1 MKITVDVECTPE
13 EARTFLGLPDV
24 QPMQEQLLKE
34 LQDRLS
40 KNIAAMDPAAMF
52 EQWLPAT
59 MKGFEQLQEMFLTQL
74 GRAAKPPGK

>member
-34 LQDRLS
+34 LQERLS
-40 KNIAAMDPAAMF
+40 KNIAAMDPAVMV

-59 MKGFEQLQEMFLTQL
+59 IKGFEQLQEMFLTQL
-74 GRAAKPPGK
+74 GRPKSPGK

>member
-24 QPMQEQLLKE
+24 RPMQEQLLKE
-34 LQDRLS
+34 LQERLS
-40 KNIAAMDPAAMF
+40 KNIAAMDPAVMI

-74 GRAAKPPGK
+74 GRPKPTGK

>member
-24 QPMQEQLLKE
+24 QPMQQQLLKE
-34 LQDRLS
+34 LQERLS
-40 KNIAAMDPAAMF
+40 KNIAAMDPAVMV

-74 GRAAKPPGK
+74 GRPKSPGK